1 MSYNQ
6 GHITTGNGA
15 SFGRGRA
22 GDARNSYNTHRSA
35 QPITGIRTPI
45 DLPIH
50 RQVIT
55 RGRNNNNTIHNNKAG
70 PPREDDTE
78 AMEKELERLKAL
90 LAQKKA
96 RAAEKSKKAKLAQDL
111 AAMRKELEVFE
122 DAEEDLPQYQ
132 S

>member
-1 MSYNQ
+1 MSYNR
-6 GHITTGNGA
+6 GRITTGNGTA
-15 SFGRGRA
+15 FGSGRA
-22 GDARNSYNTHRSA
+22 GDAHNSYNTHSDNTYGGDKF
-35 QPITGIRTPI
+35 TGHISGGN
-45 DLPIH
+45 
-50 RQVIT
+50 VG
-55 RGRNNNNTIHNNKAG
+55 GRNNNNTIHNNKAG

-78 AMEKELERLKAL
+78 SMEKELERLKAL

-111 AAMRKELEVFE
+111 AAVHKELEGFE